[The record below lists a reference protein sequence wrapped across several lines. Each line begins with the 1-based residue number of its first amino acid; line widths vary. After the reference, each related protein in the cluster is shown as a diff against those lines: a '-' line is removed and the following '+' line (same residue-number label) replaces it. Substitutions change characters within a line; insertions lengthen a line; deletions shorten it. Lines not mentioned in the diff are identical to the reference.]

1 MKTIIP
7 IITLIA
13 ASTLKAEV
21 SLPTNINF
29 INTNNLLYKDG
40 GKRIIPTTGIGYWN
54 VSSDSSWVTFDK
66 TNGVGGEPLRINVA
80 PNSGKLRQANVT
92 MISYE
97 AGAYNTLAVIKPVLS
112 YRMNGNF
119 IPLIGSDFSSSLP
132 QVYKIDKQVST
143 NYNTKPA
150 VRGNYSTALGGSGVG
165 GSTGFVANEVI
176 SNSLPSASAIP
187 CFKTTITKNRGIVI
201 PTSWNVDYFINS
213 ATNRV
218 LSLIDKSGEF
228 TITNSFINPSNFGI
242 SYGTRVIGIPG
253 VSLLNI
259 GLKYNVYI
267 PDQLPRS
274 GVTNISPGSNRFG
287 SSNGGYKVSTNSVI
301 AIAGL
306 NKSFSSTNASYNIWL
321 QCSQLPSGTNTS
333 KIFDLSVYSTDSTG
347 FSNFNI
353 LSSTVSA
360 SLGSKGELLIGDGK
374 WTNVFP
380 RIITDSGW
388 HMITVTAIHGKWLD
402 IYLDGLSVG
411 GTSDFKNYV
420 FGNGAGITSVLRM
433 GGWIGGIDQLEFYNG
448 ALTAANIRDIYKQQ
462 RLKKD
467 SFKIWQNQ

>member
-1 MKTIIP
+1 MKNINNMKKIIIA
-7 IITLIA
+7 IISLIA
-13 ASTLKAEV
+13 ISELNAEV
-21 SLPTNINF
+21 NLPTNINF
-29 INTNNLLYKDG
+29 ITTNNLLFKDG

-54 VSSDSSWVTFDK
+54 VSADSSWVTFDK

-80 PNSGKLRQANVT
+80 RNSGRLRQANVT

-112 YRMNGNF
+112 FRMNGNF

-150 VRGNYSTALGGSGVG
+150 VRGNWSTAAAGSGNSSRSGGG
-165 GSTGFVANEVI
+165 GSTGFVTNEVI
-176 SNSLPSASAIP
+176 SNSLPLASTIP
-187 CFKTTITKNRGIVI
+187 CFKTTITKNRGIDV

-213 ATNRV
+213 ETNRV
-218 LSLIDKSGEF
+218 LSLINKSGEF
-228 TITNSFINPSNFGI
+228 TITNSFRNPSNFGI

-253 VSLLNI
+253 VALLNI

-274 GVTNISPGSNRFG
+274 GVNNISSGSDRFG
-287 SSNGGYKVSTNSVI
+287 NSNGGYKVSTNSVI
-301 AIAGL
+301 TISGL
-306 NKSFSSTNASYNIWL
+306 NKSFSSTSASYNIWL
-321 QCSQLPSGTNTS
+321 QCNQLPAGTNVS
-333 KIFDLSVYSTDSTG
+333 KVFDFSVYSPDSTG
-347 FSNFNI
+347 FSNFNT

-374 WTNVFP
+374 WINIFP

-402 IYLDGLSVG
+402 IYGSSL
-411 GTSDFKNYV
+411 N
-420 FGNGAGITSVLRM
+420 
-433 GGWIGGIDQLEFYNG
+433 
-448 ALTAANIRDIYKQQ
+448 
-462 RLKKD
+462 
-467 SFKIWQNQ
+467 